1 MGSFP
6 LPCLMT
12 GRVIVLTD
20 WCSNSKKSKQRFS
33 GSGCIPRSF
42 EKWFQTQSSNMS
54 RHIPGKKSNTNYLSI
69 LSASWRKVPG
79 TLPPGLQTCP
89 IWEKSSRVK
98 HVCGRNCVKGSK
110 RFKTQF
116 LPRFTHPPHNDMP
129 PLELF
134 KHVCV
139 LAFRYTWMNSFQ
151 NS

>member
-6 LPCLMT
+6 LLCLIT
-12 GRVIVLTD
+12 GRVIGLTD

-42 EKWFQTQSSNMS
+42 EKWFQTEFEHVETHSRKKIKHKLLEYLECQLKEGPWHSTAGSPNMS
-54 RHIPGKKSNTNYLSI
+54 NL
-69 LSASWRKVPG
+69 RKVKQSQACAWPE
-79 TLPPGLQTCP
+79 LCQGL
-89 IWEKSSRVK
+89 
-98 HVCGRNCVKGSK
+98 GSK

-116 LPRFTHPPHNDMP
+116 FPRFTHHPGHNDMP

-139 LAFRYTWMNSFQ
+139 LAFRYT
-151 NS
+151 